1 MEMQSQSSKPD
12 PIRPKDD
19 KLLSLDDYHSFI
31 DSNKQIHL
39 ALKKLTQ
46 IIGMHGFNVTM
57 EAVKSIDL
65 MEPSRSTRNEE
76 NVSSN
81 AFMTLE
87 EAISDL
93 KQLNWQECCVTS
105 IQTVNSVN
113 HDLILDTTGAPL
125 AGSELKLSRKR
136 PRQAVRGDAAVRSL
150 GGGSSGGSRSVSS
163 STGSGRPVDGV
174 CAEEDE

>member
-12 PIRPKDD
+12 PITPKDN

-31 DSNKQIHL
+31 DSNKQIRL

-46 IIGMHGFNVTM
+46 IIGMHGFVRFQRTKNVTI

-136 PRQAVRGDAAVRSL
+136 SRRQAVRGAL
-150 GGGSSGGSRSVSS
+150 
-163 STGSGRPVDGV
+163 
-174 CAEEDE
+174 EDRDR

>member
-1 MEMQSQSSKPD
+1 MIFFPLFHVLINLQ
-12 PIRPKDD
+12 
-19 KLLSLDDYHSFI
+19 
-31 DSNKQIHL
+31 
-39 ALKKLTQ
+39 
-46 IIGMHGFNVTM
+46 NVTM

-65 MEPSRSTRNEE
+65 TEPSRSTRNEE

-163 STGSGRPVDGV
+163 STGSGRPVDRV
-174 CAEEDE
+174 CAEEDEWRDERRSFIER